1 MFSLI
6 QFFVQSS
13 SAPSLRSQVRWFASI
28 TLLVWVWML
37 IYGLCFYK
45 PQFTSDALAM
55 IKDSAITTSYV
66 NQGMYGSGALK
77 TTSSLS
83 ANPVLNTMA
92 LLKSKSIS
100 DALWL
105 FFLKK
110 HPKELDK
117 LRINNKT
124 AWESYFQDGSR
135 YINAKNKTGTD
146 LIQVSF
152 KWSDPAIAEEACQ
165 VILETFQEASLN
177 LNRSEQ
183 ASRSQFLAGQI
194 KEVMSKLQD
203 VRREKSN
210 FKRQTN
216 TLNADYESE
225 ELTKVR
231 SRFEREL
238 NEVLANLE
246 GKRGE
251 LARYQS
257 ALGMS
262 PEQAL
267 RATAVGMNEALTEL
281 KNDYYK
287 LSQTVATQEATLT
300 DKNPKLKQSR
310 AQLAQVERNIAQE
323 LRRTLGNA
331 ATLDNAMSVT
341 DETRGKVIQQMVEA
355 HAGVISLE
363 QQSKALASRLNVI
376 NGDIQAFPEVE
387 EGIANI
393 EQSEKALS
401 QSLDAIRTQYMEAKL
416 KEAQTLS
423 NVFIVDA
430 PSTPLKPAFPD
441 PLQLTLLS
449 LVIGPVTG
457 AGILMIRQMFGI
469 EAQLQTQWERF
480 KQFRL
485 RRAAHP
491 LYHSEHA
498 SDWGIP
504 VDEPSH
510 MSAPG
515 PASANA
521 SSRFVSATSPR
532 QVNRTTRV
540 AAERIAVRTLPN
552 NIPTAALPHQ
562 VVMHTEHAHD
572 TAEAI
577 IAHLFDDTVPTA
589 DQHSHNQTLVS
600 AADVIAVSNVQAQ
613 ETASR
618 LPEPP
623 PWTQPNNPFAK
634 VIPMV
639 SAYEARLTLGLSN
652 PIAGL
657 RPEAWSGV
665 RQKALVQ
672 KSANPLQR
680 IAARVLP
687 GQDKDTTFV
696 SKFRSRQQR
705 SAEPPATLK
714 AILSPLPNAN
724 GPA

>member
-66 NQGMYGSGALK
+66 NQGMYGSSALK

-105 FFLKK
+105 FFLKT

-152 KWSDPAIAEEACQ
+152 KWSNPAVAEEACQ

-216 TLNADYESE
+216 TLNADFESE

-238 NEVLANLE
+238 NEVLADLE

-300 DKNPKLKQSR
+300 EKNPKLKQSR

-323 LRRTLGNA
+323 LRRTLGNS
-331 ATLDNAMSVT
+331 ATLDNALSVT

-441 PLQLTLLS
+441 PVQLTILS
-449 LVIGPVTG
+449 FIIGPVT
-457 AGILMIRQMFGI
+457 AVGILMIRQMFGI
-469 EAQLQTQWERF
+469 EAQLQTQWARF

-485 RRAAHP
+485 QRAAHP
-491 LYHSEHA
+491 LHA

-504 VDEPSH
+504 VDEPS
-510 MSAPG
+510 APAH
-515 PASANA
+515 ASLPSQNNA
-521 SSRFVSATSPR
+521 SRFVSAASPR
-532 QVNRTTRV
+532 QMKRATRV
-540 AAERIAVRTLPN
+540 NAERIAVRTLPH
-552 NIPTAALPHQ
+552 IPTAGLPHE
-562 VVMHTEHAHD
+562 VVLHAEQSHN

-577 IAHLFDDTVPTA
+577 IAHLFDENQGAAGAQP
-589 DQHSHNQTLVS
+589 HEQTLVS
-600 AADVIAVSNVQAQ
+600 AADVIAVSNVQSQ
-613 ETASR
+613 QTASR

-623 PWTQPNNPFAK
+623 PWTQPNNPFSK

-639 SAYEARLTLGLSN
+639 SAYEARLTMGLSN

-705 SAEPPATLK
+705 STETPATLK